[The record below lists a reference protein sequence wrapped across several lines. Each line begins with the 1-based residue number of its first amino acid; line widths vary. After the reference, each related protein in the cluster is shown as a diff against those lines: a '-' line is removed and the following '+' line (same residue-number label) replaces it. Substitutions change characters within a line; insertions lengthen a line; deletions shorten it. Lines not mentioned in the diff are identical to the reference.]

1 VLVTTTESLAVAVKA
16 EVTRQARKLSR
27 CSVIEHSL
35 AQYGAIIVVEDMQEA
50 CEVVNEL
57 APEHLEIIARD
68 EEAIARSVRHAGAIF
83 LGAHTPEAVG
93 DYFAG
98 PNHVLPTSGAARF
111 SSALGV
117 YDFVKRTSILKYSP
131 AELNRTAHA
140 IAVLAQAE
148 GLDAHARSALIR
160 LEGEERDA

>member
-1 VLVTTTESLAVAVKA
+1 
-16 EVTRQARKLSR
+16 
-27 CSVIEHSL
+27 
-35 AQYGAIIVVEDMQEA
+35 
-50 CEVVNEL
+50 
-57 APEHLEIIARD
+57 
-68 EEAIARSVRHAGAIF
+68 RSVRHAGAIF